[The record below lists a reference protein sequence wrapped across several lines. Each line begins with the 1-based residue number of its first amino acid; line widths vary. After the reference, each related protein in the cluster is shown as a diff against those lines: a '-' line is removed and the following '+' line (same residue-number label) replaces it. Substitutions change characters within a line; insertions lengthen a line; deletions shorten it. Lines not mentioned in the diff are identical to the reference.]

1 MQTAWKPRSPRM
13 RHRWD
18 IKPWKE
24 DLRIVLWPWPGGLST
39 VLWPWAGGLS
49 THHTNPGGE
58 SATKGKVDISNT
70 QSFIKKNFIWK
81 KTTSVTDRKKIFA
94 NTLNSKGL
102 TSISTDSK
110 NQWEEDAQ
118 TQQDDRQ
125 GIWTINRSIKWP
137 INIWIDSPQS
147 NWRNAN

>member
-1 MQTAWKPRSPRM
+1 MFCDLDQGAFLLFCDLEQGAFLHTIQTRG
-13 RHRWD
+13 
-18 IKPWKE
+18 
-24 DLRIVLWPWPGGLST
+24 LGG
-39 VLWPWAGGLS
+39 
-49 THHTNPGGE
+49 

-110 NQWEEDAQ
+110 NQ
-118 TQQDDRQ
+118 
-125 GIWTINRSIKWP
+125 
-137 INIWIDSPQS
+137 
-147 NWRNAN
+147 

>member
-1 MQTAWKPRSPRM
+1 MAYANCMKTTLSQNETQM
-13 RHRWD
+13 RHKTMKGRFENCSVTLTRGPFYCSVTLSRGPFYTPY
-18 IKPWKE
+18 K
-24 DLRIVLWPWPGGLST
+24 PGG
-39 VLWPWAGGLS
+39 GG
-49 THHTNPGGE
+49 G

-110 NQWEEDAQ
+110 NQ
-118 TQQDDRQ
+118 
-125 GIWTINRSIKWP
+125 
-137 INIWIDSPQS
+137 
-147 NWRNAN
+147 